1 MEDNS
6 SLSLQRQTSIHDHME
21 SLSDDKAYDL
31 DPSSKLRFVCTSD
44 THNQTDR
51 YNFQIPDGDVL
62 LHAGDFS
69 QVQKFRCFYREV
81 LFKNFAQS
89 LLDEYFC

>member
-1 MEDNS
+1 MA
-6 SLSLQRQTSIHDHME
+6 
-21 SLSDDKAYDL
+21 SLSDDAAYDL

-44 THNQTDR
+44 THNQTDG

-69 QVQKFRCFYREV
+69 QVFRETH
-81 LFKNFAQS
+81 LS
-89 LLDEYFC
+89 